1 MVVFMY
7 GTAIEYN
14 GVQLCFL
21 MEYTQLVLLLCF
33 QCHTGLP
40 IRFFNYAGF
49 HIRHDKQA
57 LFSPQYSCIVCKI
70 INLQA
75 VRLIIFRR
83 ED

>member
-33 QCHTGLP
+33 SVTQDCQSASSITLASTSGMTSKLCS
-40 IRFFNYAGF
+40 
-49 HIRHDKQA
+49 IRHIAA
-57 LFSPQYSCIVCKI
+57 LP
-70 INLQA
+70 
-75 VRLIIFRR
+75 VRLLIFTSK
-83 ED
+83 DY

>member
-33 QCHTGLP
+33 LCHTGLP

-49 HIRHDKQA
+49 
-57 LFSPQYSCIVCKI
+57 
-70 INLQA
+70 
-75 VRLIIFRR
+75 LI
-83 ED
+83 